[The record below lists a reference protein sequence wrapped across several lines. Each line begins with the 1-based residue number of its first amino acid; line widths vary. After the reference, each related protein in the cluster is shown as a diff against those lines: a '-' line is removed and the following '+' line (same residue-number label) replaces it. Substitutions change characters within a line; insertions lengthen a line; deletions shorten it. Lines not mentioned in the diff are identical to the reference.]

1 MKPTMKA
8 VFIIM
13 MSLMAFPVMAQTTKD
28 PVVKKETK
36 NAKVIVEKGKTKL
49 ILKSGIE
56 KNSFSNYS
64 HDIEIVV
71 ESNTWRMMDSVI
83 SAPFGNPVRIKD
95 AYGYNVAVAR
105 ANVNEK
111 RCLMISSGTK
121 CISITQDE
129 LNELKN

>member
-8 VFIIM
+8 VLIIL
-13 MSLMAFPVMAQTTKD
+13 MSLMALPSMAQTSKD
-28 PVVKKETK
+28 PLVKKETK

-49 ILKSGIE
+49 ILKSGIK

-71 ESNTWRMMDSVI
+71 DNNTWRMMDSVI
-83 SAPFGNPVRIKD
+83 NAPFGNPVSIKD

-105 ANVNEK
+105 ANVNDK
-111 RCLMISSGTK
+111 RGLMISERG
-121 CISITQDE
+121 
-129 LNELKN
+129 